1 MLTTFDSTPSQWIE
15 NLALEELRMD
25 ESGIVNFNDHLNT
38 SFFLEES
45 SIQLMDEIK
54 SLTEFYIEK
63 FNNFRGPTG
72 GQIKLLKISNTVNDF
87 LLFRNSLRLIFVRKN
102 IDLITIGFRSAT
114 GQIFGPRIN
123 EQSAITEG
131 PHEIKAEVGAFN
143 QIIWHF
149 LGKEIDVEAMTRH
162 YITEFIRSSAR

>member
-25 ESGIVNFNDHLNT
+25 ESGIVNFNDHLNP

-54 SLTEFYIEK
+54 SLTEFYVEK
-63 FNNFRGPTG
+63 FNNFRGIPG
-72 GQIKLLKISNTVNDF
+72 SQIKIFKISNTVNDF
-87 LLFRNSLRLIFVRKN
+87 MLFRNSLRLIFSRKN
-102 IDLITIGFRSAT
+102 INLITIGFQSAT

-123 EQSAITEG
+123 EQSSITEG
-131 PHEIKAEVGAFN
+131 PHELKAEVGAFN
-143 QIIWHF
+143 AIIWKF
-149 LGKEIDVEAMTRH
+149 MGQEIDVEIMTRH
-162 YITEFIRSSAR
+162 YLTEFIRSSAR